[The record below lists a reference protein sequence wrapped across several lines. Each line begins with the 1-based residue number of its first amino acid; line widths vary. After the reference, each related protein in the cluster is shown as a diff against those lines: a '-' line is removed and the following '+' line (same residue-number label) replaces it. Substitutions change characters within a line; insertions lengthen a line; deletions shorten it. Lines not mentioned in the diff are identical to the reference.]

1 MIKRIEAVWTTSPMS
16 ILFVTLLGIVGLS
29 AIVFLVSLLWST
41 LDDADYW
48 LKAFSIGL
56 TGLLFIVGSAT
67 VFTGHYANERS
78 RAEQKKIQ
86 LELDQQRERA
96 ANAEIALLELY
107 KSLQSRK
114 LTNKFASY
122 LKDNLKGKQPQVSV
136 IVLHRPGENEPR
148 DLAEGIVNTLLGVGW
163 RTVSPNARPFKDEE
177 AAVILIHV
185 PFRVSVGDAPGV
197 VIVARA
203 PNPNPEMSAALN
215 ALKRAFQEDDI
226 QVRVEIL
233 PNVQALFPK
242 GTDGANMI
250 VIIVGQQIIELKPP
264 QITITEDKQ

>member
-1 MIKRIEAVWTTSPMS
+1 MNFLIYIFLIAAAVTY
-16 ILFVTLLGIVGLS
+16 
-29 AIVFLVSLLWST
+29 VFSLL
-41 LDDADYW
+41 LDKFPVERLDSW
-48 LKAFSIGL
+48 LKIISIGL
-56 TGLLFIVGSAT
+56 AGFTLVLGALALITGQKLSDMQ
-67 VFTGHYANERS
+67 ANKIGELGNEAAQARKE
-78 RAEQKKIQ
+78 AEQARLAYI
-86 LELDQQRERA
+86 
-96 ANAEIALLELY
+96 ELY
-107 KSLQSRK
+107 KSLQPRK
-114 LTNKFASY
+114 LTDKFTSY
-122 LKDNLKGKQPQVSV
+122 LKDKRPQVSI

-148 DLAEGIVNTLLGVGW
+148 DLAEGIVNTLQGVGW

-177 AAVILIHV
+177 AAVILIHG

-226 QVRVEIL
+226 QIRVEIL